1 MPVTRLGLSDDS
13 LRVLPKQAQAG
24 GPGRGSL
31 SRARPGPGPIVTRDS
46 VTGRGTQLTAS
57 DSSLASA

>member
-13 LRVLPKQAQAG
+13 LRVLPKQAQA